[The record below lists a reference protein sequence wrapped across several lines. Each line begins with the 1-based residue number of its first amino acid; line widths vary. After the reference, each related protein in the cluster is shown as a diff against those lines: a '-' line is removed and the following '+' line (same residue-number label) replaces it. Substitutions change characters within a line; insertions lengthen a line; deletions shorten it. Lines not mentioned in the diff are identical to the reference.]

1 MNDHYNLYGAGGHA
15 AVVASILPGT
25 NTQYSDSCPPVDYSG
40 QWIVA
45 IGDIDDRRL
54 IAERL
59 ACSNVSF
66 ASCISKNAS
75 VDANARVGIGS
86 VVMSGAVIETGT
98 TVGDH
103 VIVNTGSS
111 INHHCDVGDFS
122 HVGPGATI
130 CGGVTIGSGVM
141 IGAGATV
148 INGIT
153 IGDKAVIGAGA
164 VVVRNVEANCVSY
177 GNPSRTA
184 HLRT

>member
-25 NTQYSDSCPPVDYSG
+25 NTQYSDSYPPVDYSG

-45 IGDIDDRRL
+45 IGDIDDRRR

-86 VVMSGAVIETGT
+86 VVMSGAVIETGA